1 MLICGFEGGEKQ
13 RISIGRAILKDPP
26 IILYDEATSSLD
38 SITEQVTPYI
48 LLFYIL
54 ELYDH

>member
-1 MLICGFEGGEKQ
+1 MFTFVRIIQGGEKQ

-38 SITEQVTPYI
+38 SITEQVTIYMY
-48 LLFYIL
+48 L
-54 ELYDH
+54 

>member
-1 MLICGFEGGEKQ
+1 MWHIINSKTDLGGEKQ

-38 SITEQVTPYI
+38 SITEQVSQITPDI
-48 LLFYIL
+48 
-54 ELYDH
+54 